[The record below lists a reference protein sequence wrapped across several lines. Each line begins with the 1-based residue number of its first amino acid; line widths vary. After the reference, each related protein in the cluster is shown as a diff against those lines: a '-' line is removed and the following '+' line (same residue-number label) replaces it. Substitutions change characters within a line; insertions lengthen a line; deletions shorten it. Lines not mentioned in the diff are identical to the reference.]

1 MSFPDGSNGKESAC
15 KAGDLRDTGLIP
27 KSENLLEKGMATYSS
42 ILAWRIHWT
51 EEPGW
56 LQFMGWHRVRQDW
69 ATNSFTLLTSIE

>member
-1 MSFPDGSNGKESAC
+1 MSFPGGLNDKESAC

-42 ILAWRIHWT
+42 ILAWRSHWP

-56 LQFMGWHRVRQDW
+56 LQFMGWHRVRQD
-69 ATNSFTLLTSIE
+69 